1 MLLRRL
7 LHDANEWSPPLDDQ
21 INIDGSRLRLQTIIR
36 LRWVAVAGQTV
47 TVLWVYWGFGFQFP
61 WLLCM
66 AVIALSA
73 LLNIALQLSF
83 PASKRLVSRYALLM
97 LGYDVLQLS
106 ALIYLTGG
114 LQNPFALL
122 VVVPVAVSAAT
133 QPLII
138 TTALAAFAVLC
149 ATLLARFHLP
159 LPWTPGETLQLPFTY
174 ISGLWIAL
182 VSCIIFIA
190 LYAWRTGRETRQM
203 SEALAATEIVLARE
217 QQLSA
222 LDGLAAAAAH
232 KLGTPLSTIVVIAK
246 EIERAIPPESPL
258 HEDVLLLRS
267 QALRCREILGAL
279 TRHSGESDEIFS
291 NLRLTHLLE
300 DVVEPYRVF
309 GIAVTVTAMPAQ
321 QKDGKPFP
329 EPVIRRNPGIIYGLG
344 NLVEN
349 AVDFAASAVAVT
361 ARWDQHFVSIEI
373 MDDGP
378 GFSPNVMSHLGEPY
392 LSTRSGATAEDRRV
406 GGMGLGFFIAK
417 TLLERSGATL
427 TMSNRSSPETG
438 AVISISWPRARL
450 ALVEGPT
457 KAQP

>member
-1 MLLRRL
+1 MLLRQALRERDGWS
-7 LHDANEWSPPLDDQ
+7 LHADDQ
-21 INIDGSRLRLQTIIR
+21 INIDGSRLRLQTITR
-36 LRWVAVAGQTV
+36 LRWVAVAGQTI

-61 WLLCM
+61 WLLCL

-73 LLNIALQLSF
+73 LLNIVLQLSF
-83 PASKRLVSRYALLM
+83 PASKRLVSRFALLM
-97 LGYDVLQLS
+97 LGYDVMQLS
-106 ALIYLTGG
+106 ALLYLTGG

-138 TTALAAFAVLC
+138 TTVLAAFAVFC

-159 LPWTPGETLQLPFTY
+159 LPWMPGETLQLPFTY
-174 ISGLWIAL
+174 VSGMWIAL
-182 VSCIIFIA
+182 LSCIIFIA
-190 LYAWRTGRETRQM
+190 LYAWRTGRETRLM

-246 EIERAIPPESPL
+246 EIERAIPPGSPL
-258 HEDVLLLRS
+258 HEDVQLLRS

-309 GIAVTVTAMPAQ
+309 GITVTVKVMPALM
-321 QKDGKPFP
+321 KDGKPVP
-329 EPVIRRNPGIIYGLG
+329 EPVIRRNPGVIYGMG

-349 AVDFAASAVAVT
+349 AVDFATHSVTVT
-361 ARWDQHFVSIEI
+361 ARWDQHIVSIEI

-378 GFSPNVMSHLGEPY
+378 GFSPTVMSHLGEPY
-392 LSTRSGATAEDRRV
+392 LSTRSGAGAEDGKV

-427 TMSNRSSPETG
+427 AIENRPAPQTG
-438 AVISISWPRARL
+438 AVITITWPRARI
-450 ALVEGPT
+450 AMVEDNPRT
-457 KAQP
+457 QP